1 MPTTAT
7 TSLATDQPAAVHRLR
22 PGTAALGAALLGF
35 FVITLDA
42 LVVSVALPSIRDSLG
57 GGITG
62 LQWVVDGYT
71 LMFAAL
77 LLSAGSLTDR
87 LGARRTFGTGL
98 ALFAIASAACGLAP
112 NLGVLVIARLVQGAG
127 AAVIVPSSLALIR
140 EAFPDAGKR
149 AKAISLWALGGS
161 AGSAAGPV
169 AGGFLSQV
177 EWRLIFFV
185 NLPVGVIALFLLA
198 RTKRSQRQT
207 RAGFDWTGQL
217 SAVVAMGAL
226 TFAAIETG
234 AVGITAPHVLFSY
247 ALAVLAAV
255 VFVVA
260 QARGKHPM
268 VPLSLLGSRTMALA
282 AGIGFAL
289 NVGFYGMIF
298 LLSLYLQQAKG
309 MTALATGLAF
319 VPMTLLTA
327 FVSPTAAW
335 FAARFGPRMPVIA
348 GQAAMI
354 VGLVLL
360 ALVPASAPTWLLIV
374 LMVPVGAGGSLAVPA
389 LTSLLLDQVPAER
402 AGTASGVLN
411 TSRQVGGALAVA
423 VFGAL
428 VADRAQFTEGLHTS
442 LAIAA
447 AVVLITTA
455 VSFLLRPLAAQ
466 DMANRP
472 STAVRPP
479 SQGPGPA
486 SPAAGAE
493 PWPRTVR
500 ARRTRQEEHR

>member
-7 TSLATDQPAAVHRLR
+7 TQLGADQNTAPRRR
-22 PGTAALGAALLGF
+22 PGGAALGAALLGF

-42 LVVSVALPSIRDSLG
+42 LVVNVALPSIRDSLG

-87 LGARRTFGTGL
+87 LGARRTFGTGM
-98 ALFAIASAACGLAP
+98 AVFAVASAACALAP
-112 NLGVLVIARLVQGAG
+112 NLGLLVGARLVQGAG

-140 EAFPDAGKR
+140 EAFPDPGKR

-169 AGGFLSQV
+169 AGGFLSQID
-177 EWRLIFFV
+177 WRLIFFI
-185 NLPVGVIALFLLA
+185 NLPVGVIALLLLA
-198 RTKRSQRQT
+198 RTRPSPRSKQ
-207 RAGFDWTGQL
+207 AGFDWTGQL
-217 SAVVAMGAL
+217 SAVVAMGSL

-234 AVGITAPHVLFSY
+234 ADGFTAPHVLFSY
-247 ALAVLAAV
+247 AFAVLAAV
-255 VFVVA
+255 VFVLA
-260 QARGKHPM
+260 QARGKNPM
-268 VPLSLLGSRTMALA
+268 VPLALLRSRTMALA
-282 AGIGFAL
+282 SGIGFAL

-319 VPMTLLTA
+319 VPMTVFTA

-335 FAARFGPRMPVIA
+335 FAARFGPRMPVIT
-348 GQAAMI
+348 GQAAMV

-360 ALVPASAPTWLLIV
+360 AVVPSSAPTWLLIV

-389 LTSLLLDQVPAER
+389 LTSLLLDYVPAER

-428 VADRAQFTEGLHTS
+428 VADRARFTEGLHTS

-447 AVVLITTA
+447 LAVLITTA
-455 VSFLLRPLAAQ
+455 ASFLLRPPTAP
-466 DMANRP
+466 DMR
-472 STAVRPP
+472 AVG
-479 SQGPGPA
+479 S
-486 SPAAGAE
+486 
-493 PWPRTVR
+493 R
-500 ARRTRQEEHR
+500 A

>member
-1 MPTTAT
+1 MSTTAT
-7 TSLATDQPAAVHRLR
+7 TSPATDRAARGPRRR
-22 PGTAALGAALLGF
+22 PGAAALGAALLGF

-42 LVVSVALPSIRDSLG
+42 LVVNVALPSIRESLG

-87 LGARRTFGTGL
+87 LGARRTFGTGMT
-98 ALFAIASAACGLAP
+98 LFALASVACGLAP
-112 NLGVLVIARLVQGAG
+112 NLGVLIVARLVQGAG

-149 AKAISLWALGGS
+149 ARAISLWALGGS
-161 AGSAAGPV
+161 VGSAAGPV
-169 AGGFLSQV
+169 AGGFLSQI
-177 EWRLIFFV
+177 EWRLIFFI
-185 NLPVGVIALFLLA
+185 NLPVGVIALLLLA
-198 RTKRSQRQT
+198 HTKISQRRKQ
-207 RAGFDWTGQL
+207 AGFDWTGQL

-234 AVGITAPHVLFSY
+234 AAGFTAPYVLSSY

-255 VFVVA
+255 VFVMA

-268 VPLSLLGSRTMALA
+268 VPLSLLRSRTMALA
-282 AGIGFAL
+282 SGIGFAL

-319 VPMTLLTA
+319 VPMTVLTA

-335 FAARFGPRMPVIA
+335 FTARFGPRMPVIA
-348 GQAAMI
+348 GQTTMV
-354 VGLVLL
+354 VGLALL

-389 LTSLLLDQVPAER
+389 LTSLLLDRVPAER

-428 VADRAQFTEGLHTS
+428 VADRARFTEGLHTS
-442 LAIAA
+442 LAVAA
-447 AVVLITTA
+447 AAVLITTA
-455 VSFLLRPLAAQ
+455 ASFLLKTP
-466 DMANRP
+466 
-472 STAVRPP
+472 TASETFHP
-479 SQGPGPA
+479 
-486 SPAAGAE
+486 
-493 PWPRTVR
+493 
-500 ARRTRQEEHR
+500 